1 MREHRQIQNKSV
13 WTNYI
18 KDHMSNAVVVE
29 GVGQTIYQTNDGET
43 IAVWQSF
50 GLGHIYEAREKQ
62 R

>member
-1 MREHRQIQNKSV
+1 
-13 WTNYI
+13 
-18 KDHMSNAVVVE
+18 MSNAVVVE